1 MGEKRE
7 KRRDEKRRDEKRR
20 DGKRREAKRG
30 VKRNDRRSEEC
41 VKPGGQERKTMEGV
55 NMERKRG
62 ARQRDAGT
70 ATGRGKRGKGISH
83 SGFQFSLA

>member
-1 MGEKRE
+1 
-7 KRRDEKRRDEKRR
+7 
-20 DGKRREAKRG
+20 
-30 VKRNDRRSEEC
+30 
-41 VKPGGQERKTMEGV
+41 MEGV

-70 ATGRGKRGKGISH
+70 ARGRGKRGKGISH